1 MWQLYIS
8 DWALWVFVL
17 IFDALFCWMACSV
30 LQSAKA
36 FVRQDLSQA
45 SVRNV
50 AGTKSYLHDKTFLCT
65 YIFINPG
72 ENFSPTLKV
81 YLQAFYWTKLVMH
94 PVVAMTN
101 YHLLYN
107 KESSMI
113 EQEKLTNYYI
123 STKHECIF
131 LQALLFLFILNED
144 EDHWMN
150 FPTNGKCFITYSRC
164 LM

>member
-1 MWQLYIS
+1 
-8 DWALWVFVL
+8 
-17 IFDALFCWMACSV
+17 
-30 LQSAKA
+30 
-36 FVRQDLSQA
+36 
-45 SVRNV
+45 
-50 AGTKSYLHDKTFLCT
+50 
-65 YIFINPG
+65 
-72 ENFSPTLKV
+72 
-81 YLQAFYWTKLVMH
+81 MH

-113 EQEKLTNYYI
+113 EHEKLADCYV

-131 LQALLFLFILNED
+131 LEVLLFLFILNED

-150 FPTNGKCFITYSRC
+150 FPTNVKCFITYSRC